1 MSEVENNYASIQ
13 ITIFR
18 DLSIIFKQHVL
29 EKKEKKKRRQSI
41 GNCFFLLFC
50 LKRKSKPMEN
60 ESLKTVKLVLS
71 IFSIRREI
79 ASFADM
85 TKGFDYNVFFT
96 LNY

>member
-1 MSEVENNYASIQ
+1 M
-13 ITIFR
+13 FW
-18 DLSIIFKQHVL
+18 
-29 EKKEKKKRRQSI
+29 KKREEKTTTINWQLF
-41 GNCFFLLFC
+41 FFLSFC
-50 LKRKSKPMEN
+50 LKRNSEPMEN

-96 LNY
+96 LDY